1 MIRLWQTYLEMLC
14 LQDRKE
20 KYSKTAYRNVHLQMN
35 EGRTRGSYEAFMM
48 NISTARAKAGL
59 PLLKGYKPSMPNY
72 NKYLDKLC
80 VMTDEERAKEYVND
94 MKEQQQKA
102 A

>member
-1 MIRLWQTYLEMLC
+1 MIRLWHTYLEMLD

-20 KYSKTAYRNVHLQMN
+20 KYSKTAYRNVHLQMH

-48 NISTARAKAGL
+48 NISTARDKAGL

-80 VMTDEERAKEYVND
+80 VMTDSERAKAFVDD
-94 MKEQQQKA
+94 MKEQQKA